1 MAIGEKVSYFMKL
14 DKTLGSPH
22 STIDVPRKND
32 NNLCTYSTLYK
43 LSIISSLTSK
53 KTLQIPANGLLVFRQ
68 LGASK
73 IVAIMTSICPGI
85 KDTNTDVI
93 TNMDYKVWHYYYNF
107 NIFVEIKPNDYH
119 YVWTAE
125 R

>member
-1 MAIGEKVSYFMKL
+1 MKL

-22 STIDVPRKND
+22 STIDVPRIND

-85 KDTNTDVI
+85 KDTNSDVI

-119 YVWTAE
+119 YV
-125 R
+125 